1 MTLPERLELK
11 FEESF
16 NKAIQ
21 ESILRGLF
29 DSYRDAYNECAG
41 YDYEEQH
48 DLEPFQRWIKFRQS
62 LRGLSKRY
70 DNIEVE
76 PKPNGNGSNYHILII
91 SKFIY
96 LTSSSVSE
104 SSSLPR
110 DASHRRD
117 YAFQSQ
123 LDLFKPLKEEEFVYA
138 ILAHGSKRK
147 DKQYPTFAFI
157 IFPDRDFESP
167 VCRID
172 LFKKH
177 AELIKTLMPASE
189 ENEKIEPDVF
199 ILSQKKVDN
208 L

>member
-123 LDLFKPLKEEEFVYA
+123 LDLFKPLKEKNLFTLFWHTDLRERINN
-138 ILAHGSKRK
+138 ILPSLLSSF
-147 DKQYPTFAFI
+147 QIEILNLLFA
-157 IFPDRDFESP
+157 E
-167 VCRID
+167 
-172 LFKKH
+172 
-177 AELIKTLMPASE
+177 
-189 ENEKIEPDVF
+189 
-199 ILSQKKVDN
+199 
-208 L
+208 